1 MARNTPDVRDE
12 AYLRILRVL
21 EEHPEASQRDLA
33 ERLGMSLGG
42 VNYCLKALMERG
54 LVKLENFQNS
64 RHKFK
69 YVYVL
74 TPSGLAQ
81 RVALTGRFLKRKM
94 GEYKALEA
102 EIELLKAE
110 VRSAE
115 GSATGLAAGTRSD
128 AESRQAVRS

>member
-74 TPSGLAQ
+74 TPAGLAQ

-94 GEYKALEA
+94 AEYKALEA
-102 EIELLKAE
+102 EIEQLKAE
-110 VRSAE
+110 VQSAE
-115 GSATGLAAGTRSD
+115 GAATGGA
-128 AESRQAVRS
+128 RQAVRS

>member
-1 MARNTPDVRDE
+1 MARNTSDVRDE
-12 AYLRILRVL
+12 ASLRMLRLL

-54 LVKLENFQNS
+54 LVKLENFQSS

-74 TPSGLAQ
+74 TPAGLAQ
-81 RVALTGRFLKRKM
+81 RVSLTGQFLRRKM
-94 GEYKALEA
+94 AEYQALEL
-102 EIELLKAE
+102 EIEQLKSE
-110 VRSAE
+110 VRIASQ
-115 GSATGLAAGTRSD
+115 AGARDSK
-128 AESRQAVRS
+128 SL